1 MQVERRSSDE
11 MRWLTFSPRACGE
24 IFVRGQ
30 GLVRIVVVVVLSMM
44 FMTFDF
50 YGGLETHNSRGIDCN
65 GAANAA
71 VWK

>member
-24 IFVRGQ
+24 IFLRGQ
-30 GLVRIVVVVVLSMM
+30 GLVRIVVVVLSMM

-50 YGGLETHNSRGIDCN
+50 MGELETHYSRGIDCN